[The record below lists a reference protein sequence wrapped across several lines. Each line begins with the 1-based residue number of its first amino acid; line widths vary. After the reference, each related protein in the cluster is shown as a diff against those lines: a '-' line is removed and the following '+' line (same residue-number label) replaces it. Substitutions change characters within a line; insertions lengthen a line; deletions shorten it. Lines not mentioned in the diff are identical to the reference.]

1 VKIYYRLNLL
11 IILLMVIFTLIVT
24 VSVNVRMNDTLEQ
37 EMMEREFIVVGYM
50 AENLADPL
58 LQKDTIEIDEII
70 DNTMMRSTDIRYIY
84 VVDFDGVVIAHT
96 FSQGFPADMLTANPM
111 LPNEDTA
118 ARVFSVEGESIQD
131 VGVRVLDGMDAKVY
145 FGFSRTHLISSTNK
159 TTSTIISTAAIVLLF
174 GIAISF
180 ILTRSITGPIEKLVV
195 GTKRVAEGDLDFQ
208 VEVTTSDDIGILAD
222 SFNRMVAERKTV
234 EANLKLFKNL
244 INQSNDAIFI
254 IDPKT
259 YQILEVNE
267 KGCTNLGYERKEI
280 IGMKIFNICVTMPD
294 EVSWERHIKDVK
306 EKGYFIFEG
315 KHRRKD
321 GSVFH
326 VEINIKYISMEDAD
340 YLLSVVRDITE
351 RKQVADTLKENEEK
365 YRTIY
370 DNNQIGLY
378 RSRLSDGK
386 MLMVNNRMAEMFGY
400 DSAKKAVAEYVASE
414 HYAIPGTREKLLDI
428 LREHDKFTNFEALIT
443 KRDGSEVWLQYSGT
457 LNPEKDYFE
466 GVAIDITE
474 RKKAEDEIHRLNREL
489 EQRVIE
495 RTSQLE
501 NKNEELERMNKLFVG
516 RELRMA
522 ELKEQISVIEEK
534 FRGSDVKK
542 LGKI

>member
-50 AENLADPL
+50 AENLADPI

-96 FSQGFPADMLTANPM
+96 FSQGFPADMVTANHM

-428 LREHDKFTNFEALIT
+428 LREHEKFTNFEALIT

-534 FRGSDVKK
+534 YRGSDVKK
-542 LGKI
+542 LGEI

>member
-1 VKIYYRLNLL
+1 
-11 IILLMVIFTLIVT
+11 
-24 VSVNVRMNDTLEQ
+24 MNDTLEQ

-145 FGFSRTHLISSTNK
+145 FGFSKTHLISSTNK

-294 EVSWERHIKDVK
+294 EVSCS
-306 EKGYFIFEG
+306 
-315 KHRRKD
+315 RKM
-321 GSVFH
+321 SSSFSLV
-326 VEINIKYISMEDAD
+326 
-340 YLLSVVRDITE
+340 
-351 RKQVADTLKENEEK
+351 
-365 YRTIY
+365 
-370 DNNQIGLY
+370 
-378 RSRLSDGK
+378 
-386 MLMVNNRMAEMFGY
+386 
-400 DSAKKAVAEYVASE
+400 
-414 HYAIPGTREKLLDI
+414 PGI
-428 LREHDKFTNFEALIT
+428 A
-443 KRDGSEVWLQYSGT
+443 
-457 LNPEKDYFE
+457 
-466 GVAIDITE
+466 
-474 RKKAEDEIHRLNREL
+474 
-489 EQRVIE
+489 
-495 RTSQLE
+495 
-501 NKNEELERMNKLFVG
+501 
-516 RELRMA
+516 
-522 ELKEQISVIEEK
+522 
-534 FRGSDVKK
+534 
-542 LGKI
+542 